1 MFERI
6 LLPLDGSHLAEV
18 AIPYGEELT
27 ARLGAEAI
35 LLHVCPPE
43 HQSFSNMHQL
53 YLRNMVNTME
63 RQMEKKFPRC
73 EDWAMRTE
81 NIVGEPA
88 DVICEYAKKN
98 DIKLIV
104 MAAHGGSGLKY
115 WAVGSVADKVVR
127 AMDIPML
134 LIRVKE
140 GRPIEGKKRLIS
152 RLLLSLDGS
161 GASETAVP
169 YAVELAKRLKASITL
184 YRMAEE
190 KYVPSDID
198 ASAPLALAPISAAE
212 EKQVRAYLTR
222 LERNLREQGIPVT
235 HRVTQGVDAA
245 AEVLEQGEK
254 TKADLVVMA
263 SRGRSKIVRWAFGSV
278 AHKILFE
285 GDSPLLLVR
294 EASSQL

>member
-6 LLPLDGSHLAEV
+6 LLPLDGSHLAEA
-18 AIPYGEELT
+18 AIPYGEELA
-27 ARLGAEAI
+27 ARLGSEVI

-43 HQSFSNMHQL
+43 HRPFRDMHEL
-53 YLRNMVNTME
+53 YLGTMVKTVE

-73 EDWAMRTE
+73 EDWAVRIE

-88 DVICEYAKKN
+88 DTICEYAEKN

-115 WAVGSVADKVVR
+115 WAVGSVTDKVVR

-140 GRPIEGKKRLIS
+140 GRPVEAKKRLIS
-152 RLLLSLDGS
+152 RILLSLDGS
-161 GASETAVP
+161 DTSEIAVP
-169 YAVELAKRLKASITL
+169 YAGELAKRLKASIIL
-184 YRMAEE
+184 YRMAEVS
-190 KYVPSDID
+190 YPSSDID
-198 ASAPLALAPISAAE
+198 YAPMAAAPLLAAE
-212 EKQVRAYLTR
+212 EKRVRAYLIGI
-222 LERNLREQGIPVT
+222 EKALRQKGIPVT
-235 HRVTQGVDAA
+235 HIVTQGTDAA

-263 SRGRSKIVRWAFGSV
+263 SRGRSKIARWVFGSV
-278 AHKILFE
+278 AQKILLE
-285 GDSPLLLVR
+285 GDLPLLLVR
-294 EASSQL
+294 KAPD